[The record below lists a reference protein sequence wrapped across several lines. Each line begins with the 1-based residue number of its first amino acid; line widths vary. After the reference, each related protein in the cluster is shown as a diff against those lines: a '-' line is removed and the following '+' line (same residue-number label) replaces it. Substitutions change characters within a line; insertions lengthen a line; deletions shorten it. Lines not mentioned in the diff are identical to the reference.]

1 MSKAEA
7 PDKVLNWIDR
17 VERQSGGLKVQTVGF
32 DNAAEFHSEVF
43 DIGLKMRGNGRVE
56 RAGRLIT

>member
-7 PDKVLNWIDR
+7 PEKVLNWIDR
-17 VERQSGGLKVQTVGF
+17 VERQSGGLKVQTLGF
-32 DNAAEFHSEVF
+32 DNAAEFHSEVL
-43 DIGLKMRGNGRVE
+43 DIGLNMRGNGRVE